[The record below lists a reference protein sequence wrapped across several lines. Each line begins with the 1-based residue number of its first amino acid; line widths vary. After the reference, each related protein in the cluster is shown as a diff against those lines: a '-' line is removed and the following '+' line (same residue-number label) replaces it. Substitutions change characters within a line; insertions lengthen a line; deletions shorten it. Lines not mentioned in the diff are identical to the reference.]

1 MSIPKTALVTGG
13 SQRIGKAICEG
24 LSEAGY
30 AVGVHYHSSPELA
43 DRLVSEIETKGGS
56 AATVEADL
64 TDSGAVREL
73 LAKTSDSLGPVG
85 LLVNN
90 ASIFE
95 DDRFEAS
102 DETLWDAHFDIHVK
116 APSILT
122 AALHEQLP
130 DGTEGLVV
138 NIIDQR
144 MWKLTPSFPSYTLS
158 KSALWTATR
167 TMAQAF
173 APKLRVNAIGP
184 GPTLPSP
191 RQSQDGFQKQVHTLL
206 LKRAPDLSEFART
219 ILYFA
224 ETRSV
229 TGQMIALD
237 GGQHLAWDTADQ
249 RVKE

>member
-1 MSIPKTALVTGG
+1 MSIPRTALVTGG

-24 LSEAGY
+24 LSAARY
-30 AVGVHYHSSPELA
+30 AIAIHYHSSSDDA
-43 DRLVSEIETKGGS
+43 DVLVGEIEAAGGK
-56 AATVEADL
+56 AAAVKADL
-64 TDSGAVREL
+64 TDGTATREL
-73 LAKTSDSLGPVG
+73 IANAKEALGPIG

-95 DDRFEAS
+95 SDRFDVS

-122 AALHEQLP
+122 AALHDQLP
-130 DGTEGLVV
+130 EGVEGLAV

-144 MWKLTPSFPSYTLS
+144 MWKLTPAFPSYTLS

-191 RQSQDGFQKQVHTLL
+191 RQSQESFRSQVNTLL
-206 LKRAPDLSEFART
+206 LERAPDLTEFVRT
-219 ILYFA
+219 ILYFVEA
-224 ETRSV
+224 KSV